1 MLKAGSIPL
10 LAAVAVSAAAGVA
23 AGWAWRGRTPVVRRK
38 SPRRPC
44 PAGGDGGLPAS
55 ARVLV
60 VTRIHGQNASG
71 QFDPSPLR
79 AFLKAALVYADAV
92 AIAVEIGDVLLPR

>member
-1 MLKAGSIPL
+1 M
-10 LAAVAVSAAAGVA
+10 
-23 AGWAWRGRTPVVRRK
+23 
-38 SPRRPC
+38 
-44 PAGGDGGLPAS
+44 
-55 ARVLV
+55 
-60 VTRIHGQNASG
+60 TRIHGQNASG